1 MSSSMATGALSFA
14 GTTKLRDPADR
25 PSNGAGVDD
34 SHKRNKFTDYSN
46 IRVPGGKA
54 AGPKPIKANYDAD
67 DARIVDLKQQ
77 GYSDEYVARKLKD
90 EGRIRYVPRTIGS
103 RWLRIRKALEAKEE
117 EILEDEMSDWHDG
130 EDQMLEKAVQEI
142 DKHIEK
148 EIAKLQNKK
157 WAQVASH
164 FADLIQKKK
173 YTQKLCRERYD
184 SLMDG
189 TAIKPIELDSDQEGR
204 AEMRRTRIFTNKR
217 LREEAAAAQQLEEER
232 KAAARAAKKKTKA
245 ANVAASA
252 AQRKTVKLRIR
263 QWNAYNRTEASW
275 LSRKQHAERI
285 LQNKLLGLALSYR
298 PPRTKRIQFEEP
310 QYEEEK
316 SEQES
321 EEDEIEDDEDTIV
334 VAHTTRKHRRSS
346 GSVSDNPAPR
356 KKKAGTKS
364 PVNATRTSP
373 RLSKSASPK
382 QVAIGEAPVTAEV
395 RPSPRFNMTIADIN
409 DAFSVRDLPK
419 VSGQETREQAVARLE
434 MSDQL
439 ATTQDLKSYL
449 KAHGLNSNGKSKGD
463 LIMRL
468 RVYEGEEKESI
479 V

>member
-1 MSSSMATGALSFA
+1 MARYALPLLS
-14 GTTKLRDPADR
+14 TREH
-25 PSNGAGVDD
+25 V
-34 SHKRNKFTDYSN
+34 TD
-46 IRVPGGKA
+46 
-54 AGPKPIKANYDAD
+54 IK
-67 DARIVDLKQQ
+67 Q
-77 GYSDEYVARKLKD
+77 DEK
-90 EGRIRYVPRTIGS
+90 
-103 RWLRIRKALEAKEE
+103 
-117 EILEDEMSDWHDG
+117 
-130 EDQMLEKAVQEI
+130 LEKAVQEI

-204 AEMRRTRIFTNKR
+204 AEMRRTRIFNNKR

-245 ANVAASA
+245 ANVVIRITKAQQKKIDEEKITKMKAASA

-334 VAHTTRKHRRSS
+334 VARTTHKHRCSS

-468 RVYEGEEKESI
+468 QVYEGEEKESI

>member
-1 MSSSMATGALSFA
+1 MRILTD
-14 GTTKLRDPADR
+14 TKQ
-25 PSNGAGVDD
+25 DD
-34 SHKRNKFTDYSN
+34 K
-46 IRVPGGKA
+46 
-54 AGPKPIKANYDAD
+54 
-67 DARIVDLKQQ
+67 
-77 GYSDEYVARKLKD
+77 
-90 EGRIRYVPRTIGS
+90 
-103 RWLRIRKALEAKEE
+103 
-117 EILEDEMSDWHDG
+117 
-130 EDQMLEKAVQEI
+130 LEKAVKEI
-142 DKHIEK
+142 ENNIEK

-164 FADLIQKKK
+164 FAELISKKK
-173 YTQKLCRERYD
+173 YTSKLCRERYD

-204 AEMRRTRIFTNKR
+204 AEMRRSRISTNKR
-217 LREEAAAAQQLEEER
+217 LREEAAAAQEFEEER
-232 KAAARAAKKKTKA
+232 KAAALAAKKQTKA
-245 ANVAASA
+245 ANVVIRITKAQQKKIYEEKIAKMKAASA

-298 PPRTKRIQFEEP
+298 PSRAKRIQVEEP
-310 QYEEEK
+310 QYEEEE
-316 SEQES
+316 SEQGS
-321 EEDEIEDDEDTIV
+321 EEYNIEDEEDTIV
-334 VAHTTRKHRRSS
+334 VAHTKRKHVHTS

-356 KKKAGTKS
+356 KKKAGSKS

-382 QVAIGEAPVTAEV
+382 QVAIGEAPVTVEV
-395 RPSPRFNMTIADIN
+395 CASPRFNMTAADIN

-419 VSGQETREQAVARLE
+419 ISGQETREQAVARLE

-439 ATTQDLKSYL
+439 ATTRDLKSYL

-463 LIMRL
+463 LIRRL
-468 RVYEGEEKESI
+468 QVYEGEEKESI
-479 V
+479 F

>member
-1 MSSSMATGALSFA
+1 M
-14 GTTKLRDPADR
+14 KQ
-25 PSNGAGVDD
+25 DD
-34 SHKRNKFTDYSN
+34 K
-46 IRVPGGKA
+46 
-54 AGPKPIKANYDAD
+54 
-67 DARIVDLKQQ
+67 
-77 GYSDEYVARKLKD
+77 
-90 EGRIRYVPRTIGS
+90 
-103 RWLRIRKALEAKEE
+103 
-117 EILEDEMSDWHDG
+117 
-130 EDQMLEKAVQEI
+130 LEKAVKEI
-142 DKHIEK
+142 EKNIEK

-164 FADLIQKKK
+164 FAELISKKK
-173 YTQKLCRERYD
+173 YTSKLCRERYD

-189 TAIKPIELDSDQEGR
+189 SAIKPIELDSDQEGR
-204 AEMRRTRIFTNKR
+204 AEMRRTRISTNKR
-217 LREEAAAAQQLEEER
+217 LREEAAAAQELEEER
-232 KAAARAAKKKTKA
+232 KAAALAAKKQSKA
-245 ANVAASA
+245 ANVVIRITKAQQKKIDEEKIAKMKAASA

-298 PPRTKRIQFEEP
+298 PSRAKRFQVEEP
-310 QYEEEK
+310 QYEEEE

-321 EEDEIEDDEDTIV
+321 EEDEVEDEEDTIV
-334 VAHTTRKHRRSS
+334 VAHTKRKHARTS

-356 KKKAGTKS
+356 KKKAGSKS
-364 PVNATRTSP
+364 PVSATRSSP

-395 RPSPRFNMTIADIN
+395 RASPRLNMTIADIN

-463 LIMRL
+463 LIRRL
-468 RVYEGEEKESI
+468 QVYEGEEKESI